1 MDYILGT
8 KKVKAQEDHLKTQN
22 QIFATLKHNLTVAQ
36 KKMKSQAD
44 KEQTEKEFCLK
55 ILIFILHRS
64 TQAQAWEK
72 HCPLTHLTSY

>member
-36 KKMKSQAD
+36 KKMKSQAG
-44 KEQTEKEFCLK
+44 KERTEKEFELGDSDLLSCN
-55 ILIFILHRS
+55 R
-64 TQAQAWEK
+64 
-72 HCPLTHLTSY
+72 TSKNLWAFATI